1 MMQSTPTRQN
11 KGLTQFDDDD
21 DFDPFPPCFF
31 CNLLF
36 NPLPPFSTFNRNCS
50 MELSSYQLNV
60 SHKYV
65 ISVEDGCR
73 RRRFRTKEFPETLRF
88 SRTRGLRF

>member
-1 MMQSTPTRQN
+1 MQSTPPRQN

-21 DFDPFPPCFF
+21 DFDPFPPFF
-31 CNLLF
+31 FAICYSIRF
-36 NPLPPFSTFNRNCS
+36 LPTFNRNCS

-65 ISVEDGCR
+65 ISVEDGR
-73 RRRFRTKEFPETLRF
+73 RRRLFRTKEFPETLRF
-88 SRTRGLRF
+88 SITRGLRF